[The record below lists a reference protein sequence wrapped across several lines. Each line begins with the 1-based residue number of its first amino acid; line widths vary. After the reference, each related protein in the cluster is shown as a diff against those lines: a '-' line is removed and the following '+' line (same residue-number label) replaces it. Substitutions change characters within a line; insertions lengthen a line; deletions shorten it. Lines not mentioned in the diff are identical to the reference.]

1 MLEYAIIMGSRIM
14 RRRDFLAMIGGIAG
28 TWPSSLSAQQAAPR
42 PRVGVLIYSTP
53 DRDPNTQ
60 SFLRGLRE
68 LGYVDGRNVSFEF
81 RYADGKPERLADLAV
96 DLVRA
101 KPDVIYALGGDVTP
115 WVAKATQTIP
125 IVYAISVD
133 PVQVGLA
140 ASLAKPGGNATGVTY
155 LSDELAAKRIQLFK
169 LAVPRLSRVGL
180 LRDPTHADN
189 EDTVAQRAAAAL
201 GVALHPILMRGP
213 ADLDRALTAISE
225 TNIDALYVVSSRH
238 TAANI
243 GRIVEFASKN
253 RLPLVG
259 GWGDWVRS
267 GALLSYGPNVSDM
280 VQQSASFVDK
290 VLKGAKPGDLPVQQ
304 PTRFELDVNLKTAKA
319 LGLTIPEPFLLLAD
333 KIIE

>member
-1 MLEYAIIMGSRIM
+1 
-14 RRRDFLAMIGGIAG
+14 
-28 TWPSSLSAQQAAPR
+28 
-42 PRVGVLIYSTP
+42 
-53 DRDPNTQ
+53 
-60 SFLRGLRE
+60 
-68 LGYVDGRNVSFEF
+68 
-81 RYADGKPERLADLAV
+81 
-96 DLVRA
+96 
-101 KPDVIYALGGDVTP
+101 
-115 WVAKATQTIP
+115 
-125 IVYAISVD
+125 
-133 PVQVGLA
+133 
-140 ASLAKPGGNATGVTY
+140 
-155 LSDELAAKRIQLFK
+155 
-169 LAVPRLSRVGL
+169 
-180 LRDPTHADN
+180 
-189 EDTVAQRAAAAL
+189 
-201 GVALHPILMRGP
+201 MRGP

-304 PTRFELDVNLKTAKA
+304 PTRFELHVNLKTAKA